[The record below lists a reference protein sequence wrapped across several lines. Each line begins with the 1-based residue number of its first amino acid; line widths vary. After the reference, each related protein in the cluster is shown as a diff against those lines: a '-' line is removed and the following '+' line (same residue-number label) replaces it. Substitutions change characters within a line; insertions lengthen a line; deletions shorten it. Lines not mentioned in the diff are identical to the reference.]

1 MNGYIRKWKTDGF
14 HGFQCIATDYPGNT
28 EEKDM
33 NKTIKNILK
42 ILLVGIAATIVRIIG
57 QLSIPA
63 GEQTVLAPSVF
74 ARNGT
79 MPLTFTVYGIFAY
92 SLIASL
98 FLLIRNRLG
107 GNRILQGLKYSLSCC
122 VVWIVYLLEPLPHVA
137 VIDRITY
144 PAADS
149 LALIVMGLLLGWLF
163 GKSECSVSPQK
174 TAFSVLPSLTVTA
187 CFFAGR
193 MIQYLIFDIYSSFDE
208 KPLETVVWCL
218 LTGTAISCVTAW
230 LNLHISNG
238 NRAKRAMILGC
249 LLFGVDLILFN
260 FFMPLVFDADIPDLI
275 LRTLIDILT
284 VTLGCLAFS
293 NRRNAGEP

>member
-1 MNGYIRKWKTDGF
+1 MG
-14 HGFQCIATDYPGNT
+14 
-28 EEKDM
+28 
-33 NKTIKNILK
+33 KTIRNTLK
-42 ILLVGIAATIVRIIG
+42 FFSIGLITTIVRVIG

-74 ARNGT
+74 AQNGT
-79 MPLTFTVYGIFAY
+79 MPLAFTVYGIFAY

-98 FLLIRNRLG
+98 FFLIRNQLG
-107 GNRILQGLKYSLSCC
+107 GNRILQGLKYGLACC

-137 VIDRITY
+137 VMDRITY
-144 PAADS
+144 PVADS
-149 LALIVMGLLLGWLF
+149 LALRVMGLLLGWLF
-163 GKSECSVSPQK
+163 GKSSCSAGRQK
-174 TAFSVLPSLTVTA
+174 TGFPVLPALTVTV

-193 MIQYLIFDIYSSFDE
+193 MLQYLLFGIYSSFAE
-208 KPLETVVWCL
+208 KPLETVLWCL
-218 LTGTAISCVTAW
+218 LTGIAISCVTAW
-230 LNLHISNG
+230 LNLHIGNG

-293 NRRNAGEP
+293 NRRNTSAL